1 MVSMANRDANMNASQ
16 FFFTLTPNGSDFDR
30 RHTPFAI
37 VGEGLDVL
45 TRINNVYCD
54 KAGRPYTDIRIK
66 HTYILEDPFEDPP
79 NLLIPLNSPEPVQ
92 ESDRLLE
99 DEVIAEPDED
109 DLEES
114 IKAHEAKTRSIV
126 LEMLGDLPDSEI
138 KPPDNVAFVCKLN
151 RVTTDADLYMLFSR
165 FGPVKSCEVIRD
177 WKTGDSLQ
185 YGFVEYENP
194 RDCDEAILKMN
205 GVQVDERRIRVDYS
219 QSVAKLWKKY
229 RRGRPVRQ
237 EEPSLQLKEDAHDV
251 RFKKDRH
258 KLLMSRRRSRS

>member
-1 MVSMANRDANMNASQ
+1 MANHGPDMSASQ
-16 FFFTLTPNGSDFDR
+16 FFITLTSEGADFDR
-30 RHTPFAI
+30 RHTVFGL
-37 VGEGLDVL
+37 VGEGQEVL
-45 TRINNVYCD
+45 AKINVVYCD

-79 NLLIPLNSPEPVQ
+79 RLILPLASPEPVQ
-92 ESDRLLE
+92 ESDRLLA
-99 DEVIAEPDED
+99 DESVPDEG

-114 IKAHEAKTRSIV
+114 IMTHEAKTRSIV
-126 LEMLGDLPDSEI
+126 LEMLGDLPDAEI

-151 RVTTDADLYMLFSR
+151 KVTTDADLYMLFSR

-194 RDCDEAILKMN
+194 KDCDEAILKMN

-229 RRGRPVRQ
+229 RRGRPAKQ
-237 EEPSLQLKEDAHDV
+237 EEPALRLKENAHDT
-251 RFKKDRH
+251 RFKQDRH